1 MTQEKLQNKGE
12 QLYDNFLNAIFNNKE
27 RGLEEFK
34 SKYVIIPTPRTRTL
48 ELFALLDKNKEKG
61 LLIGAMCSEVAKG
74 LNDDGI
80 FVEDGKLFE
89 RITTKKPFNIIQ

>member
-1 MTQEKLQNKGE
+1 MNKEKLQNKGE
-12 QLYDNFLNAIFNNKE
+12 QLYDNFLNAIFNNEE
-27 RGLEEFK
+27 RGDI
-34 SKYVIIPTPRTRTL
+34 IIPTPRTRTL

-61 LLIGAMCSEVAKG
+61 FLIGAMCAEVAEG

-89 RITTKKPFNIIQ
+89 RITIRKPFNPLT